1 MRVTI
6 RCCSVR
12 GARGT
17 EIVPD
22 DRTPSGCLKR
32 LVDELPEGK
41 REALRLVH
49 DAQMEI
55 QQAAEELGVPEGT
68 VKSRLYHARKQ
79 LTRRWQ
85 EFEKNNEKKREK
97 Q

>member
-1 MRVTI
+1 MVDA
-6 RCCSVR
+6 SSL
-12 GARGT
+12 G
-17 EIVPD
+17 PD
-22 DRTPSGCLKR
+22 ALAEQAERHGILRR
-32 LVDELPEGK
+32 LVDELPERK

-79 LTRRWQ
+79 LARRWQ
-85 EFEKNNEKKREK
+85 EVEKDNERTREK